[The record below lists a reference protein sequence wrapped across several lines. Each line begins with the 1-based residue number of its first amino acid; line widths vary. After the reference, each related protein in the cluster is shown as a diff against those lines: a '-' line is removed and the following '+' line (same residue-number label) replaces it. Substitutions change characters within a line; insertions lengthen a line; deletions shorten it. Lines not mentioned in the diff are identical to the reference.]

1 MVSSMET
8 MPRKP
13 FAQSPILLP
22 TTEPKQR
29 NTSYL
34 LPSALKR
41 KVQGKK
47 KNCSQRNYLCTST
60 YYVSHFIYIKMKV
73 WLS

>member
-47 KNCSQRNYLCTST
+47 KTVHREITFAHPLIT
-60 YYVSHFIYIKMKV
+60 YPISFTLK
-73 WLS
+73 

>member
-13 FAQSPILLP
+13 FVQSPILLP

-47 KNCSQRNYLCTST
+47 TVHREITFAHPLIT
-60 YYVSHFIYIKMKV
+60 YPISFTLK
-73 WLS
+73 